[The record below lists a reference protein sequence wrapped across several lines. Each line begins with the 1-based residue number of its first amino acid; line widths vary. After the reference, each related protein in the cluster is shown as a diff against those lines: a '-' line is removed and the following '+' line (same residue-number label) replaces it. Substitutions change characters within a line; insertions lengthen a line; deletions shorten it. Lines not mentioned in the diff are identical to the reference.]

1 MRIKIENVIWQ
12 FAKAFRKKFVADH
25 PGLEISM
32 SVAAVA
38 AFGALKA
45 NGHAE
50 ECVDSD
56 GAIIWKATPKFLNET
71 GLEPGPLVVL
81 GPGVQ

>member
-25 PGLEISM
+25 PGLEISI
-32 SVAAVA
+32 SVAA

-45 NGHAE
+45 NSSAE
-50 ECVDSD
+50 ECVV
-56 GAIIWKATPKFLNET
+56 TLLN
-71 GLEPGPLVVL
+71 
-81 GPGVQ
+81 GPGVVPTERPRAGHL